1 MDTAPE
7 LLLSRHQ
14 DTQIERVHGNGDL
27 DPLAAP
33 SDDRQHRRPAMRDA
47 HIVLDLGLIQNG
59 SRAFY
64 VITGEQ
70 IRLDAAFLDG
80 PNLNLQN
87 VQNFSLPTV
96 KRVEAGTGP
105 RVSDE
110 ARRRIQQA
118 LERGG
123 AQFIAENGGGPGGPI
138 TKSVRGQER
147 PKSEF
152 LCGQSERSNS
162 SGRYCVVPVGNH
174 RGPHPARPPA

>member
-70 IRLDAAFLDG
+70 IRAARGLLG
-80 PNLNLQN
+80 WSQSELAKRAELC
-87 VQNFSLPTV
+87 LPTV

-138 TKSVRGQER
+138 TKAFAA
-147 PKSEF
+147 KSA
-152 LCGQSERSNS
+152 QKVS
-162 SGRYCVVPVGNH
+162 SCACNPGNH